1 MLKKS
6 IGYRI
11 FTIFN
16 YTILA
21 LLAVACLLPVIHV
34 FFSSISDPMLLKAHS
49 GIVIWPLGSPSLKG
63 YEIVLKN
70 SRVLKSYLNTIL
82 YVASGTTL
90 GVFLTLMGGYVLS
103 RKSFLWKKP
112 IMIFITFTMMFNG
125 GMIPF
130 FLVVKSLGWYDSP
143 MAVIIPGCLSVFNII
158 IMRTSMMGI
167 PDSLYEAAVLDGADH
182 FVYFFK
188 IVIPLSKATIA
199 AVVLFS
205 AVGQWNSWFNAMIF
219 LKSKNL
225 FPLQLVIREVLVE
238 NNTSSITSGADVTSA
253 ALSQNLYQYLVQ
265 YSTVIITILPILC
278 IYPFLQKYFV
288 SGIMIGSLKE

>member
-1 MLKKS
+1 MIKTS
-6 IGYRI
+6 VAYRI
-11 FTIFN
+11 FTFFN
-16 YTILA
+16 YIILG
-21 LLAVACLLPVIHV
+21 LLAFVCLLPILHV
-34 FFSSISDPMLLKAHS
+34 FFSSISDPLLLKAHS
-49 GIVIWPLGSPSLKG
+49 GIIIWPLGKPTNKG
-63 YEIVLKN
+63 YEIVLRN
-70 SRVLKSYLNTIL
+70 ARVLKSYLNTII
-82 YVASGTTL
+82 YVTASTSL
-90 GVFLTLMGGYVLS
+90 GVFFTLIGGYVLS
-103 RKSFLWKKP
+103 RKNFLWKNV
-112 IMIFITFTMMFNG
+112 IMVYVTFTMMFSG
-125 GMIPF
+125 GLIPF
-130 FLVVKSLGWYDSP
+130 YMVVKNLGWLDTP
-143 MAVIIPGCLSVFNII
+143 FAIIIPGCLSVFNIV
-158 IMRTSMMGI
+158 IMRTSMMSI

-188 IVIPLSKATIA
+188 IAIPLSKATIA

-205 AVGQWNSWFNAMIF
+205 AVAQWNSWFNAMIF

-265 YSTVIITILPILC
+265 YSTVIIAILPILC

>member
-1 MLKKS
+1 MIKTS
-6 IGYRI
+6 VAYRI
-11 FTIFN
+11 FTFFN
-16 YTILA
+16 YIILG
-21 LLAVACLLPVIHV
+21 LLAFVCLLPILHV
-34 FFSSISDPMLLKAHS
+34 FFSSISDPLLLKAHS
-49 GIVIWPLGSPSLKG
+49 GIIIWPLGKPTNKG
-63 YEIVLKN
+63 YEIVLRN
-70 SRVLKSYLNTIL
+70 ARVLKSYLNTII
-82 YVASGTTL
+82 YVAASTSL
-90 GVFLTLMGGYVLS
+90 GVFFTLIGGYVLS
-103 RKSFLWKKP
+103 RKNFLWKNV
-112 IMIFITFTMMFNG
+112 IMIYVTFTMMFSG
-125 GMIPF
+125 GLIPF
-130 FLVVKSLGWYDSP
+130 YMVVKNLGWLDTP
-143 MAVIIPGCLSVFNII
+143 FAIIIPGCLSVFNIV
-158 IMRTSMMGI
+158 IMRTSMMSI

-188 IVIPLSKATIA
+188 IAIPLSKATIA

-205 AVGQWNSWFNAMIF
+205 AVAQWNSWFNAMIF

-265 YSTVIITILPILC
+265 YSTVIIAILPILC